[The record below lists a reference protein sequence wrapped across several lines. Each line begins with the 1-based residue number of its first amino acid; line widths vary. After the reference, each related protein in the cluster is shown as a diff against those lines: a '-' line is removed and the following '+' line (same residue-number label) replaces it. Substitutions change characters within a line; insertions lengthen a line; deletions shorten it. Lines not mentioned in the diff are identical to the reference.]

1 MMTRAGAMGAL
12 AMVTLGMGVPAP
24 AHAHAVLV
32 KSDPGSRAMLGH
44 SPDRVRL
51 WFNERLEAAFST
63 VSVWSESG
71 NRVDR
76 QDAAVGPEDAKR
88 LSVTLS
94 PVEPGIYTVRFRV
107 LSVDGH
113 IVDSTFRF
121 TVKPR

>member
-1 MMTRAGAMGAL
+1 MMTRAAGIGAL
-12 AMVTLGMGVPAP
+12 AMLALAVTPPGP

-32 KSDPGSRAMLGH
+32 KSDPGSRAALGH
-44 SPDRVRL
+44 PPDRVRL

-71 NRVDR
+71 LRVDR

-88 LSVTLS
+88 LSVTL
-94 PVEPGIYTVRFRV
+94 PPIEPGIYTVRFRV

-113 IVDSTFRF
+113 IVDSSFRF